1 MAYSTSNPPK
11 LLVGSLVSGDGPSLW
26 TYKHTDVA
34 ADVDAA
40 NYFSDG
46 DKLGMKVGDFVLV
59 YDTTTPLAHIF
70 VVITVTAGSGAT
82 VNGTANNLDMTM
94 A

>member
-11 LLVGSLVSGDGPSLW
+11 LLVGSFTSGDGPSLW
-26 TYKHTDVA
+26 AYKSADVA

-40 NYFSDG
+40 GYFTDG
-46 DKLGMKVGDFVLV
+46 AALGMKVGDFILG
-59 YDTTTPLAHIF
+59 YDTATPLVHIW
-70 VVITVTAGSGAT
+70 VVITVTAGGAAT

>member
-1 MAYSTSNPPK
+1 MAYSTSNPPA
-11 LLVGSLVSGDGPSLW
+11 LLIGRFAGTGPSLW
-26 TYKHTDVA
+26 AYRSADVA

-46 DKLGMKVGDFVLV
+46 DVLGMKVGDFVLV
-59 YDTTTPLAHIF
+59 HDTTTPLAHIF

-82 VNGTANNLDMTM
+82 VNGTANNLDLTM
-94 A
+94 S

>member
-1 MAYSTSNPPK
+1 MAYSTSNPPQ
-11 LLVGSLVSGDGPSLW
+11 LLVGKFAGTGVSLW
-26 TYKHTDVA
+26 TYTSADAA

-40 NYFSDG
+40 NYFTDG
-46 DKLGMKVGDFVLV
+46 DVLGMKVGDFVLG
-59 YDTTTPLAHIF
+59 YDTTNSLCHIW

-82 VNGTANNLDMTM
+82 LNGTANNLDLTM

>member
-1 MAYSTSNPPK
+1 MAYSTSNPPN
-11 LLVGSLVSGDGPSLW
+11 LLVGGFTNSKPSLW
-26 TYKHTDVA
+26 TYKSADVA

-46 DKLGMKVGDFVLV
+46 DVLGMKVGDFVLV

-82 VNGTANNLDMTM
+82 VNGTANNLDLTM